1 MFGVQ
6 SGMGLGCEA
15 SGAMARGAGRILAPV
30 LCPTQSGPCSQH
42 AHQRLY
48 LNFYVQIGIVF

>member
-6 SGMGLGCEA
+6 SGVELGNEA
-15 SGAMARGAGRILAPV
+15 SGAMARGSGPV
-30 LCPTQSGPCSQH
+30 LCPTQSGPCSQQ

-48 LNFYVQIGIVF
+48 LSFYVQVGIVF